1 MAKKTRSLVFLMS
14 SALLLLALFWA
25 LSPPREALAFDPVAC
40 RRGCIQSARECAQIG
55 AEGCDTLL
63 ADCLAGCTAL
73 TQVSTLFE
81 NGSRSTWIAAGE
93 NACTELRD

>member
-1 MAKKTRSLVFLMS
+1 MTKKTRLLIFVMF
-14 SALLLLALFWA
+14 SALVLLALWWSM
-25 LSPPREALAFDPVAC
+25 SPPREDLAVTVGPC
-40 RRGCIQSARECAQIG
+40 QRGCIAEARQCQQVG
-55 AEGCDTLL
+55 AEGCDIVL

-93 NACTELRD
+93 NACTGLRD